1 METACCRVGWS
12 IVDPLSDRANGR
24 ENPVGC
30 QHGKEN
36 EKGVKIIPAQIY
48 AGVDTAGVVSRTWM
62 ELTQQSNPLAL
73 SFVANLLVEN
83 GQTFR

>member
-1 METACCRVGWS
+1 VETACCRVGWS

-48 AGVDTAGVVSRTWM
+48 AGVDT
-62 ELTQQSNPLAL
+62 L
-73 SFVANLLVEN
+73 SAVCESHRDRVP
-83 GQTFR
+83 FRCRLHTPPVCAAKRSTRGAWP